1 MRYYIR
7 AKTEAM
13 KKAGALDLSSGCV
26 VSNLM
31 YASFFD
37 QANQAIDVAKKIA
50 SDNHNKGLIL
60 SVIDNQTKKPVYT
73 LIVE

>member
-7 AKTEAM
+7 AKTNEM

-26 VSNLM
+26 VSNLI

-37 QANQAIDVAKKIA
+37 QADQAIDVAKKIA
-50 SDNHNKGLIL
+50 SDNHNKGLVL
-60 SVIDNQTKKPVYT
+60 SVIDNQTKKPVHT

>member
-7 AKTEAM
+7 AKTNEM
-13 KKAGALDLSSGCV
+13 KKAGALDLSNGCV
-26 VSNLM
+26 VSNLI

-37 QANQAIDVAKKIA
+37 RADQAIDVAKKIA
-50 SDNHNKGLIL
+50 SDNHNKGLVL
-60 SVIDNQTKKPVYT
+60 SVIDNQTKKPFHP